1 MTDEQ
6 KTKQELIQDLDILRQ
21 RVADLTQS
29 ELACKRA
36 EETLR
41 EREEKYRAV
50 FENTG
55 TATVVIEENSL
66 ISLANTEFVRLSG
79 YSLGEIEGK
88 KSWTEFVV
96 KEDLERMQAQH
107 RLRRQNGE
115 KALRHYEFRFVRRDG
130 DIRNIYLSIDVIPG
144 TTKSV
149 ASLLDITEHK
159 RTEEELY
166 TEKQKFQTLSEQ
178 VPFGVVM
185 IERDGT
191 FRYINPKFKEL
202 FGYELTDVPD
212 GKTWFRKAYPDAAY
226 RRHVI
231 GTWIKDLEALR
242 AGEKRPEVFTVT
254 CKDGNEKIINFIPV
268 QLATGENL
276 MACENI
282 TERRRAEEA
291 LQRSEAQANQLA
303 QENAIMA
310 EIGRIVS
317 STLNIDEVYE
327 RFAKEARKL
336 IPFDRIVISII
347 DLEKMTG
354 ISTYIAGGG
363 VSDRRTGVP
372 YPLEGTG
379 IAEMIRTKASVLV
392 QLEDIQELRDR
403 FPMLVSTF
411 QAGFRSIMNVPL
423 YAKGQIIGG
432 LLLRSVQANAYS
444 IKDLKL
450 AERIGGE
457 IAGAIASSQLYIGL
471 RKIEAALREAET
483 RYRLLFEHSPDG
495 IVILDPET
503 ARPVEFNETTCR
515 QLGYSREEFSRLSI
529 SDFEEAE
536 TPEETR
542 ERIAK
547 VIREGRNDFETRH
560 RTRQGEIRNIHV
572 TAQIIEVLGKT
583 LYHCVWRDITERK
596 RVEEEREKLIKD
608 LQEALAKVKLLS
620 GMLPICSSCRKIR
633 DDRGYWNQIEVY
645 VRDHSEAEF
654 THGICPE
661 CFKKLYPN
669 EPLEDL

>member
-6 KTKQELIQDLDILRQ
+6 KTKQELNREIDILSR
-21 RVADLTQS
+21 RVADLEQS
-29 ELACKRA
+29 ELARKRA
-36 EETLR
+36 EEALR
-41 EREEKYRAV
+41 ENEEKYRAM

-55 TATVVIEENSL
+55 AATVVIEENSL
-66 ISLANTEFVRLSG
+66 ISLANAEFVRLSG

-88 KSWTEFVV
+88 RTWTEFVI
-96 KEDLERMQAQH
+96 KEDLERMKGQH

-115 KALRHYEFRFVRRDG
+115 KALRNYEFRFVRRNG
-130 DIRNIYLSIDVIPG
+130 DIRNIYLSIDVILG

-149 ASLLDITEHK
+149 ASLLDITE
-159 RTEEELY
+159 
-166 TEKQKFQTLSEQ
+166 
-178 VPFGVVM
+178 
-185 IERDGT
+185 
-191 FRYINPKFKEL
+191 
-202 FGYELTDVPD
+202 
-212 GKTWFRKAYPDAAY
+212 
-226 RRHVI
+226 RR
-231 GTWIKDLEALR
+231 
-242 AGEKRPEVFTVT
+242 
-254 CKDGNEKIINFIPV
+254 
-268 QLATGENL
+268 Q
-276 MACENI
+276 
-282 TERRRAEEA
+282 AEEA
-291 LQRSEAQANQLA
+291 LQRSEAQSNQLA

-310 EIGRIVS
+310 EIGRIVG

-327 RFAKEARKL
+327 RFAKEVRKL
-336 IPFDRIVISII
+336 ISFDRIVISTI

-354 ISTYIAGGG
+354 VSTYIAGRG
-363 VSDRRTGVP
+363 VSDRCAGVP

-379 IAEMIRTKASVLV
+379 IAEMIRTKATVLV
-392 QLEDIQELRDR
+392 QPEDIQVLRGR

-423 YAKGQIIGG
+423 YAKGEIIGG
-432 LLLRSVQANAYS
+432 LLLRSVQPNAYS
-444 IKDLKL
+444 IKDLRL
-450 AERIGGE
+450 AERVGVQ
-457 IAGAIASSQLYIGL
+457 IAGAIANSQLYFGL
-471 RKIEAALREAET
+471 RKIEAALRDTET

-495 IVILDPET
+495 IVILDPVT

-536 TPEETR
+536 SPEETR
-542 ERIAK
+542 KRIAK

-572 TAQIIEVLGKT
+572 TAQIMEVLGKT

-596 RVEEEREKLIKD
+596 RVEAEREKLIKD

-633 DDRGYWNQIEVY
+633 DDKGYWNQIEVY

-654 THGICPE
+654 SHGICPE
-661 CFKKLYPN
+661 CFKKLYPDVS
-669 EPLEDL
+669 LEDL